1 MSNYEFREELKPYE
15 NTHTPII
22 PAIVPFLQLLM
33 SALYKMEKAD
43 EQVDVQKVKVQMEDG
58 TERQMLVYTP
68 KEVGED
74 GMACSQ
80 ADGPAVFFIHGGG
93 FAFQSAPH
101 HFSLARRLAKELN
114 CKVFHVDYRLAPKYK
129 FPYAPRDCF
138 SMYKWV
144 VNHADELHINPEKIT
159 VCGDSA
165 GGNLATVT
173 AMMARDNGVQM
184 PCAQVLLYP
193 VTDMRMITESV
204 KKYTDTPMCNS
215 EDMKKYIKMYQNP
228 ASSENNAYYS
238 PMEAESLAGMP
249 PTYVEVAELDCLH
262 DEGVAYAM
270 RLQEAGIEVEIHEV
284 KKAMHG
290 YDIAEDSQLVKNCM
304 EDRVA
309 FIKKNC

>member
-1 MSNYEFREELKPYE
+1 MANYEFHEELKAYE
-15 NTHTPII
+15 NMHTPII

-33 SALYKMEKAD
+33 SALYKMEKSD
-43 EQVDVQKVKVQMEDG
+43 EQVDVQKVNVSMEDG
-58 TERQMLVYTP
+58 VERQMLIYEP
-68 KEVGED
+68 KE
-74 GMACSQ
+74 CK

-129 FPYAPRDCF
+129 FPYAPKDCF
-138 SMYKWV
+138 VMYKWV
-144 VNHADELHINPEKIT
+144 INHAGELHINPEKIT

-173 AMMARDNGVQM
+173 AMMARDKGVQM

-215 EDMKKYIKMYQNP
+215 EDMKKYLKMYQNL
-228 ASSENNAYYS
+228 ASTEKKAYFS

-249 PTYVEVAELDCLH
+249 PAYVEVAELDCLH
-262 DEGVAYAM
+262 DEGVEYAM
-270 RLQEAGIEVEIHEV
+270 RLQETGIEVEIHEV

-290 YDIAEDSQLVKNCM
+290 YDIAENSQLVKNCM

-309 FIKKNC
+309 FISKNG